1 MECPKCMGKG
11 KRVEMDIKF
20 VNKAREVVV
29 DGYVCPECEEVI
41 ASTPAPPNNNVGTAY
56 RCWGN

>member
-1 MECPKCMGKG
+1 MGKG